1 MSKLPPHPLQ
11 SEILQAVS
19 SAKTKPQKI
28 QLLKENRSPALVA
41 LFVWNFDE
49 SVKSAL
55 PDGEVPYTPNDSP
68 TIESQS
74 KLASQYRTLYNYVRG
89 GNDSLKQTRR
99 EALFIELLESLHPDE
114 AEVLCLVKD
123 KNLGKKYRI
132 THNVVKEAYPDV
144 EWGNRGWV

>member
-28 QLLKENRSPALVA
+28 SLLIEHRSPALVA
-41 LFVWNFDE
+41 LFVWNFDD

-55 PDGEVPYTPNDSP
+55 PEGEVPYTPNDSP
-68 TIESQS
+68 TPESQS

-89 GNDSLKQTRR
+89 GNDTLKQTRR

-114 AEVLCLVKD
+114 AEIICLVKD

-144 EWGNRGWV
+144 EWGNRG

>member
-28 QLLKENRSPALVA
+28 SLLREHRSPALVA
-41 LFVWNFDE
+41 LFVWNFDD

-55 PDGEVPYTPNDSP
+55 PEGEVPYTPNDSP
-68 TIESQS
+68 TPEAQS

-89 GNDSLKQTRR
+89 GNDTLKQTRR

-114 AEVLCLVKD
+114 AEIICLVKD

-144 EWGNRGWV
+144 EWGNRG